1 MREKRDAGVY
11 LDDIR
16 ESITKI
22 EEYTCDISED
32 NFFESGQIQDS
43 VVRRLEIIGE
53 AVKNLPPEFKK
64 KYPDIPWR
72 DIADTR
78 NILIHE
84 YFGVNIER
92 VWLVVK
98 NDLPDLKKKLEKIE
112 IE

>member
-1 MREKRDAGVY
+1 MKKKRDIGVY
-11 LDDIR
+11 IDDIR

-22 EEYTCDISED
+22 EEYTQAISED
-32 NFFESGQIQDS
+32 DFFKSDQIQDS
-43 VVRRLEIIGE
+43 VLRRLEIIGE
-53 AVKNLPPEFKK
+53 AAKNIPADFRK

-98 NDLPDLKKKLEKIE
+98 NDLPDLKKKLDKIE